1 MRRLVI
7 HCLRSSR
14 LVGPLLVLALLFNM
28 SPADARHHYRRYQNH
43 VQYLPLWPPVCLT
56 LFCEQFTGMPAHDDP
71 PIGPIVARPST
82 AGPAWQD
89 WPPQPDSIK

>member
-1 MRRLVI
+1 MRGVKTHSLPSERLI
-7 HCLRSSR
+7 
-14 LVGPLLVLALLFNM
+14 GALLVLILLSNIT
-28 SPADARHHYRRYQNH
+28 PAHARHHYRHPRYQ

-71 PIGPIVARPST
+71 PVGPIVSRPYT
-82 AGPAWQD
+82 AGPAWPD